1 MALDIIAGSVAGA
14 SGILAGYPFD
24 TVKGSVANSK
34 SFMKSLLTNKY
45 ILQNMQKRKVEL
57 VHYLKFFFEFRT
69 FAQIW
74 HEII

>member
-34 SFMKSLLTNKY
+34 SFTKFLFTNKY
-45 ILQNMQKRKVEL
+45 SVANVRN
-57 VHYLKFFFEFRT
+57 Y
-69 FAQIW
+69 A
-74 HEII
+74 